1 MLIKIGKVFIILFFL
16 GSILSI
22 FIYFLNLSS
31 LASGLVYEFD
41 VEKGWGVKKIAKELK
56 RQKLIKSELLLVLIS
71 YIFDSDK
78 QFKEGR
84 YLINSDLST
93 FQIYKEFLRGA
104 SNVNID
110 VTIPEGYT
118 SRRIAFKLKEFSIID
133 DVQDFIF
140 LINEK
145 SFICELGFDY
155 DSLEGF
161 LFPDTYKFYKGM
173 EIKNV
178 VRMFVDNFFNKLK
191 SIGVVSSDY
200 SSKELYNRVIIAS
213 IVEREYRVR
222 SEAPIMSSV
231 FYNRI
236 KSGMALQSCATIEYV
251 ITEELGRSHPKR
263 IYFSDLEID
272 SPYNTYINKGYPPT
286 PISNAGIISL
296 QAAFFPRNTQYL
308 FFVVK
313 DSKLGTHQFSS
324 DYSSHLLGA
333 KDYIKNFITK
343 D

>member
-1 MLIKIGKVFIILFFL
+1 MLIKIGKVFILLCFL

-31 LASGLVYEFD
+31 LANGLVYEFN

-56 RQKLIKSELLLVLIS
+56 KQKLIKSELLLVFIS
-71 YIFDSDK
+71 YIFGSDK

-84 YLINSDLST
+84 YSINSDLST
-93 FQIYKEFLRGA
+93 FEIYKEFLRGS

-118 SRRIAFKLKEFSIID
+118 SRRIAFKLKKFEVID

-145 SFICELGFDY
+145 SFIYELGFDY

-161 LFPDTYKFYKGM
+161 LFPDTYKFYKGI
-173 EIKNV
+173 ELKNV
-178 VRMFVDNFFNKLK
+178 VRMFVDNFLNKLK
-191 SIGVVSSDY
+191 SIGVVFSDY
-200 SSKELYNRVIIAS
+200 SSKDLYNRVIIAS
-213 IVEREYRVR
+213 IVEREYRVKN
-222 SEAPIMSSV
+222 EASIMSSV

-251 ITEELGRSHPKR
+251 ITEKLGRSHPKR

-296 QAAFFPRNTQYL
+296 QAAFFPKNTQYL

-313 DSKLGTHQFSS
+313 DSKSGTHQFSS

>member
-1 MLIKIGKVFIILFFL
+1 MLMKVGKVFIFLFFL

-31 LASGLVYEFD
+31 LADGLVYEFD

-56 RQKLIKSELLLVLIS
+56 KQKLIKSELFLIFIS

-84 YLINSDLST
+84 YLINRSLST
-93 FQIYKEFLRGA
+93 FEIYKELLRGS

-118 SRRIAFKLKEFSIID
+118 SRRIAFKLKDFSIID
-133 DVQDFIF
+133 DIQDFIF

-145 SFICELGFDY
+145 SFISELGFDY

-161 LFPDTYKFYKGM
+161 LFPDTYKFYKGI

-191 SIGVVSSDY
+191 SIGVVFSDY
-200 SSKELYNRVIIAS
+200 SSKDFYNRVIIAS
-213 IVEREYRVR
+213 IVEREYRVK
-222 SEAPIMSSV
+222 SEASIMSSV

-236 KSGMALQSCATIEYV
+236 RSDMALQSCATIEYV

-263 IYFSDLEID
+263 IYFSDLELD

-286 PISNAGIISL
+286 PISNAGVVSL

-313 DSKLGTHQFSS
+313 DPKLGTHQFSS
-324 DYSSHLLGA
+324 NYSSHLLGA

>member
-1 MLIKIGKVFIILFFL
+1 M
-16 GSILSI
+16 
-22 FIYFLNLSS
+22 
-31 LASGLVYEFD
+31 
-41 VEKGWGVKKIAKELK
+41 
-56 RQKLIKSELLLVLIS
+56 LLVFIS
-71 YIFDSDK
+71 YIFGSDK

-93 FQIYKEFLRGA
+93 FEIYKEFLRGS
-104 SNVNID
+104 SNINID

-118 SRRIAFKLKEFSIID
+118 SRRIASKLKEFAVID
-133 DVQDFIF
+133 DVKDFLF

-145 SFICELGFDY
+145 SFIYELGFDY

-173 EIKNV
+173 EIKNI

-191 SIGVVSSDY
+191 SIGVVFSDY
-200 SSKELYNRVIIAS
+200 SSKDLYNRVIIAS
-213 IVEREYRVR
+213 IVEREYRVK
-222 SEAPIMSSV
+222 SEASTMSSV

-236 KSGMALQSCATIEYV
+236 KSGMALQSCATIEYI

-296 QAAFFPRNTQYL
+296 QAAFYPKKRNIYFLWYKTL
-308 FFVVK
+308 SWAHINF
-313 DSKLGTHQFSS
+313 HQIILHIF
-324 DYSSHLLGA
+324 
-333 KDYIKNFITK
+333 
-343 D
+343 